1 MKWKFQPNRLLDS
14 EKISLDEYMQR
25 GFEALDNWIDNNL
38 DLDLLLREWEG
49 FDGEGIHWRGFFNPD
64 GTVKTMYPEVVK

>member
-1 MKWKFQPNRLLDS
+1 
-14 EKISLDEYMQR
+14 MQR